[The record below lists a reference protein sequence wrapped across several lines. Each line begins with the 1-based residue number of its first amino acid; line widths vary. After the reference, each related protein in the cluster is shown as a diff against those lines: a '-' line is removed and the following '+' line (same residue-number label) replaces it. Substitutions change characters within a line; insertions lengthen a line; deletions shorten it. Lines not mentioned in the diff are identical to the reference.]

1 MEMKMD
7 MKDMVAA
14 LARQPEASRRTMMGD
29 RLQMF
34 AEMPDEERQKAMK
47 MMVSAIYD
55 LPESDMRT
63 IVATR
68 TALLA
73 ELPEATRFK
82 LMMTHMQIT
91 QEFPEALRMK
101 EMKMVE
107 GAIAGLPPSQKR
119 SMMQAMQA
127 MKSGDMPMGGKMPE
141 RTAPPATAR
150 PRPVTVPQQAPA
162 WPETLRWIT
171 FVLGLWALVSAFI
184 FDYGSG
190 GGATGQAI
198 GGVVAGFFPL
208 INTLYF
214 LAALSGIWLIIAPF
228 IFGYGGAAAV
238 LGILTGIAVT
248 VLAGILTFRRS

>member
-1 MEMKMD
+1 MDMKMD

-14 LARQPEASRRTMMGD
+14 LAKQPEAARRTMMGD

-73 ELPEATRFK
+73 ELPDATRKK
-82 LMMTHMQIT
+82 LMLTHMQVT

-101 EMKMVE
+101 EMKIVE
-107 GAIAGLPPSQKR
+107 EAVAGLPPSKKQG
-119 SMMQAMQA
+119 MMQAMQA
-127 MKSGDMPMGGKMPE
+127 MKSGGMAMNAETPGKSE
-141 RTAPPATAR
+141 TPAAVR
-150 PRPVTVPQQAPA
+150 PSPVTVPQEAPV

-171 FVLGLWALVSAFI
+171 LVLGLWALVSAFI
-184 FDYGSG
+184 FDYSTG

-198 GGVVAGFFPL
+198 GGVVAAFFPL
-208 INTLYF
+208 INSLYV

-228 IFGYGGAAAV
+228 ILGYGGAGAV
-238 LGILTGIAVT
+238 SGILTGIAVA
-248 VLAGILTFRRS
+248 VLAGILTFRRP